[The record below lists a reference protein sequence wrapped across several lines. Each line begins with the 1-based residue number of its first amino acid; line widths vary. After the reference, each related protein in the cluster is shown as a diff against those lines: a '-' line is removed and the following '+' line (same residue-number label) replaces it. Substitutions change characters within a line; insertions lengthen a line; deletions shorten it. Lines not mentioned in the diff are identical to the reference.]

1 MDETENGSSYN
12 LMTEKLRKTNG
23 TDEERRLSKEVAEN
37 ISGNTTIK
45 QGLISLNSLNDRLIK
60 TNGYYVVGCIL
71 LYVTIGVAV
80 YHHWLGWNRLD
91 SLYFVM
97 MTCLTVGYGDY
108 APVTSSERVFT
119 SFYII
124 VGIAV
129 CGSLVGVVF
138 TFLSEHNER
147 MAKQRNLR
155 SFRLMRELKRDAEVQ
170 EEEERGE
177 MSPIHTPRTDASG

>member
-1 MDETENGSSYN
+1 MDETDSGSSYK
-12 LMTEKLRKTNG
+12 LMAEKQKQ
-23 TDEERRLSKEVAEN
+23 TDSTGGERRMFEEVTEN
-37 ISGNTTIK
+37 ITENATIK
-45 QGLISLNSLNDRLIK
+45 KGLISLNSLNDRLIK

-129 CGSLVGVVF
+129 CGSMVGVVF

-155 SFRLMRELKRDAEVQ
+155 SFRLMKELKRDKEV
-170 EEEERGE
+170 EEERGE